1 MVNVVPSDTLRWIV
15 LFPALGFLWNLF
27 LGQRFPASVKLVGP
41 GALLAAFVVGVLAVL
56 HLHALPAES
65 ALHDVAFQWM
75 RVGSL
80 DVNVAFWLDPL
91 SAVMVLVVTGVGFL
105 IHVYSLG
112 YMAHDPDVPRF
123 FTYLNLFV
131 TAMLIL
137 VLADNLLL
145 LFVGWEGVGLCS
157 YLLIGFWWTKDENC
171 TAGKKAMLANRVGD
185 ACFLVG
191 LYLLIQFAGTLDFT
205 GLGQHLAGLRTAVL
219 GGWSVPTLVCLLL
232 LAGATGKSAQIPLY
246 VWLPDAMAG
255 PTPVSALIH
264 AATMVTAGVYLTCRL
279 HGLYALAP
287 DALAAVAVVGAAT
300 ALFAATIAVAQ
311 TDIKKVLAY
320 STVSQLGY
328 MFLGVGVGL
337 PGAAVFHLVT
347 HAFFKG
353 LLFLCAGSVIHA
365 MGGEQDMRRMGGLA
379 RRIPITF
386 VTMAVGTLAIAGVPP
401 LSGFWSKDEIIW
413 GAFAGPA
420 PHPVLGVIG
429 YAAAGLTAFYMGRLI
444 FLTFF
449 GTSRADHHTQEHVHE
464 SPAVMTIPLVILAVL
479 AAVGGYLPVTHVVE
493 LVTGEVHVEHAPIE
507 TYGVAITLAVGGLA
521 LAWVLYVVNP
531 DLPDRIASALGAF
544 YDLVRDKYRIDELYD
559 RVIYRPVLAMAD
571 AAAWVI
577 DGKVIEGIVNGVG
590 TFVFSTSGSWRRVQ
604 TGNVQHYALSFLVG
618 ALALVAYYLVG

>member
-1 MVNVVPSDTLRWIV
+1 MVNLVATDTLRWIV
-15 LFPALGFLWNLF
+15 IFPALGFLWNLF
-27 LGQRFPASVKLVGP
+27 LGRRLPGSARLVGP
-41 GALLAAFVVGVLAVL
+41 GVLLAAFVASVLAVL
-56 HLHALPAES
+56 RLAGLPEHS
-65 ALHDVAFQWM
+65 VLHDVVFPWVH
-75 RVGSL
+75 VGTFGA
-80 DVNVAFWLDPL
+80 DVAFWLDPL
-91 SAVMVLVVTGVGFL
+91 SAVMALVVTGVGFL

-185 ACFLVG
+185 ACFLIG
-191 LYLLIQFAGTLDFT
+191 LFLLIQFAGTLDF
-205 GLGQHLAGLRTAVL
+205 AGLDRSQGGLAAATL
-219 GGWSVPTLVCLLL
+219 GGWSVPLLVCLLFL
-232 LAGATGKSAQIPLY
+232 LGATGKSAQIPLY

-287 DALAAVAVVGAAT
+287 EALGAVAVVGAAT

-386 VTMAVGTLAIAGVPP
+386 ATMLVGTLAIAGVPP

-413 GAFAGPA
+413 GAFAGPLA
-420 PHPVLGVIG
+420 HPLLGAIG
-429 YAAAGLTAFYMGRLI
+429 YAAAALTAFYMGRL
-444 FLTFF
+444 LCMTFF
-449 GTSRADHHTQEHVHE
+449 GACRADRHTQEHLHE
-464 SPAVMTIPLVILAVL
+464 SPPVMTIPLVVLAVA
-479 AAVGGYLPVTHVVE
+479 AAVGGWLPIPHVVE
-493 LVTGEVHVEHAPIE
+493 LVTGHVHLAHAPLP
-507 TYGVAITLAVGGLA
+507 ALA
-521 LAWVLYVVNP
+521 LAVALALGGLGVAWLLYVARP
-531 DLPDRIASALGAF
+531 ELPGRLADGLGGL
-544 YDLVRDKYRIDELYD
+544 YRLVRDKYRIDELYD
-559 RVIYRPVLAMAD
+559 RAIYRPVLAMAD
-571 AAAWVI
+571 AAAWVVDRGII
-577 DGKVIEGIVNGVG
+577 DGIVNGVG
-590 TFVFSTSGSWRRVQ
+590 TFVVSTSGAWRRVQ

-618 ALALVAYYLVG
+618 AVALVTYYLVG

>member
-1 MVNVVPSDTLRWIV
+1 
-15 LFPALGFLWNLF
+15 
-27 LGQRFPASVKLVGP
+27 
-41 GALLAAFVVGVLAVL
+41 
-56 HLHALPAES
+56 
-65 ALHDVAFQWM
+65 
-75 RVGSL
+75 
-80 DVNVAFWLDPL
+80 
-91 SAVMVLVVTGVGFL
+91 
-105 IHVYSLG
+105 
-112 YMAHDPDVPRF
+112 
-123 FTYLNLFV
+123 
-131 TAMLIL
+131 
-137 VLADNLLL
+137 
-145 LFVGWEGVGLCS
+145 
-157 YLLIGFWWTKDENC
+157 
-171 TAGKKAMLANRVGD
+171 
-185 ACFLVG
+185 
-191 LYLLIQFAGTLDFT
+191 
-205 GLGQHLAGLRTAVL
+205 
-219 GGWSVPTLVCLLL
+219 
-232 LAGATGKSAQIPLY
+232 
-246 VWLPDAMAG
+246 MAG

-287 DALAAVAVVGAAT
+287 DALAAVAVVGAVT
-300 ALFAATIAVAQ
+300 AFFAATIAVAQ

-386 VTMAVGTLAIAGVPP
+386 ATMAIGTLAIAGVPP

-420 PHPVLGVIG
+420 PHPILGVIG

-449 GTSRADHHTQEHVHE
+449 GASRADHHTQEHAHE
-464 SPAVMTIPLVILAVL
+464 SPAVMTVPLMILAVL
-479 AAVGGYLPVTHVVE
+479 AAVGGYLPIPHVVE

-521 LAWVLYVVNP
+521 LAWLFYIARP
-531 DLPDRIASALGAF
+531 DLPGRVASALGGF
-544 YDLVRDKYRIDELYD
+544 YALVRDKYRIDELYD

>member
-1 MVNVVPSDTLRWIV
+1 MVNVVPTDALRWIV

-27 LGQRFPASVKLVGP
+27 LGRRLPASAKLVGP
-41 GALLAAFVVGVLAVL
+41 GAILAAFVVGVLAVL
-56 HLHALPAES
+56 RLHALPAES
-65 ALHDVAFQWM
+65 ALHDVVYQWI
-75 RVGSL
+75 RVGRL
-80 DVNVAFWLDPL
+80 TVDVAFWLDPL

-105 IHVYSLG
+105 IHVYSIG

-191 LYLLIQFAGTLDFT
+191 LYLLIQFAGTLDFV
-205 GLGQHLAGLRTAVL
+205 GLGRHLPDLRSAAL
-219 GGWSVPTLVCLLL
+219 GSWSVPTLVCLLL

-264 AATMVTAGVYLTCRL
+264 AATMVTAGVYMTSRL

-287 DALAAVAVVGAAT
+287 DALAAVAVIGAVT
-300 ALFAATIAVAQ
+300 AFFAATIAVAQ

-353 LLFLCAGSVIHA
+353 LLFLCAGSVMHA

-386 VTMAVGTLAIAGVPP
+386 ATMLVGTLAIAGVPP

-449 GTSRADHHTQEHVHE
+449 GTSRADRHTQEHVHE
-464 SPAVMTIPLVILAVL
+464 SPPVMTIPLIILAVL
-479 AAVGGYLPVTHVVE
+479 AAVGGYFPVTHVVE

-521 LAWVLYVVNP
+521 LAWYLYVASP
-531 DLPDRIASALGAF
+531 GLPGRIASALGGF
-544 YDLVRDKYRIDELYD
+544 YALVRDKYRIDELYD

-604 TGNVQHYALSFLVG
+604 TGNVQHYALSFLAG

>member
-1 MVNVVPSDTLRWIV
+1 
-15 LFPALGFLWNLF
+15 
-27 LGQRFPASVKLVGP
+27 
-41 GALLAAFVVGVLAVL
+41 
-56 HLHALPAES
+56 
-65 ALHDVAFQWM
+65 
-75 RVGSL
+75 
-80 DVNVAFWLDPL
+80 
-91 SAVMVLVVTGVGFL
+91 MVLVVTGVGFL
-105 IHVYSLG
+105 IHVYSIG
-112 YMAHDPDVPRF
+112 YMHDDPDVARF
-123 FTYLNLFV
+123 FAYLNLFV
-131 TAMLIL
+131 TAMLVL

-191 LYLLIQFAGTLDFT
+191 LFLLIQYAQTLDF
-205 GLGQHLAGLRTAVL
+205 AGLERQADMLRVAKI
-219 GGWSVPTLVCLLL
+219 GGWSVPLVVCLLL
-232 LAGATGKSAQIPLY
+232 LLGATGKSAQIPLF

-279 HGLYALAP
+279 HVLYALAP
-287 DALAAVAVVGAAT
+287 DALTAVAVVGAVT

-311 TDIKKVLAY
+311 MDIKKVLAY

-365 MGGEQDMRRMGGLA
+365 LGGEQDMRRMGGLW
-379 RRIPITF
+379 RRIPITSA
-386 VTMAVGTLAIAGVPP
+386 TMAVGTLAIAGVPP
-401 LSGFWSKDEIIW
+401 FSGFFSKDEIIW
-413 GAFAGPA
+413 GAFAGPH
-420 PHPVLGVIG
+420 PHPLLGVVG
-429 YAAAGLTAFYMGRLI
+429 YAAAALTAFYMGRLMC
-444 FLTFF
+444 LTFF
-449 GTSRADHHTQEHVHE
+449 GASRLDAHAEHHLHE
-464 SPAVMTIPLVILAVL
+464 SPPVMTIPLVLLAVL
-479 AAVGGYLPVTHVVE
+479 AAVGGFLPVPHVVE
-493 LVTGEVHVEHAPIE
+493 QVTGHVQLDEAPLAAMA
-507 TYGVAITLAVGGLA
+507 VAITCALGGLG
-521 LAWVLYVVNP
+521 LAWVFYLLRP
-531 DLPDRIASALGAF
+531 ELPGEIATALGGF
-544 YDLVRDKYRIDELYD
+544 YRLVRDKYRIDELYD

-577 DGKVIEGIVNGVG
+577 DRGFIDGIVNGVG
-590 TFVFSTSGSWRRVQ
+590 AFVVSTSGAWRRVQ

-618 ALALVAYYLVG
+618 ALVLVTYYLVG

>member
-1 MVNVVPSDTLRWIV
+1 MVTVTASDALRWIV
-15 LFPALGFLWNLF
+15 LFPALGFLWNCL
-27 LGQRFPASVKLVGP
+27 LGRRFPGTAKWVGP
-41 GALLAAFVVGVLAVL
+41 GVLLAAFVAAVLAVIEL
-56 HLHALPAES
+56 HTLPAQS
-65 ALHDVAFQWM
+65 ALRDAVFPWVDVGTLRAD
-75 RVGSL
+75 VG
-80 DVNVAFWLDPL
+80 FWLDPL

-105 IHVYSLG
+105 IHVYSVG
-112 YMAHDPDVPRF
+112 YMHDDPDVPRF

-171 TAGKKAMLANRVGD
+171 TAGRKAMLTNRVGD

-191 LYLLIQFAGTLDFT
+191 LYLLIQHAQTLDFT
-205 GLGQHLAGLRTAVL
+205 GLERQADVLRGATI
-219 GGWSVPTLVCLLL
+219 GGWSVPLVVCMLVLL
-232 LAGATGKSAQIPLY
+232 GATGKSAQIPLY

-279 HGLYALAP
+279 HGLFALAP

-328 MFLGVGVGL
+328 MFLGVGVGV

-353 LLFLCAGSVIHA
+353 LLFLCAGSVMHA
-365 MGGEQDMRRMGGLA
+365 LGGEQDMRRMGGLW

-386 VTMAVGTLAIAGVPP
+386 ATMAVGTLAIAGVPP
-401 LSGFWSKDEIIW
+401 LSGFFSKDEIIW
-413 GAFAGPA
+413 GAFAGPH
-420 PHPVLGVIG
+420 PHPLLGVVG
-429 YAAAGLTAFYMGRLI
+429 YLAAGLTALYMGRLI
-444 FLTFF
+444 CMTFF
-449 GTSRADHHTQEHVHE
+449 GSSRLDAHAEHHLHE
-464 SPAVMTIPLVILAVL
+464 SPPVMTIPLVVLAVL
-479 AAVGGYLPVTHVVE
+479 AAVGGLLPVPQVVE
-493 LVTGEVHVEHAPIE
+493 QVTGHVHMEEAPLAAFA
-507 TYGVAITLAVGGLA
+507 VAIGLA
-521 LAWVLYVVNP
+521 LGGLGLAWLLYVLRP
-531 DLPDRIASALGAF
+531 ELPDRIATALGGF
-544 YDLVRDKYRIDELYD
+544 YRLVRDKYRVDELYD

-577 DGKVIEGIVNGVG
+577 DRTFIDGIVNGVG
-590 TFVFSTSGSWRRVQ
+590 AFVVSTSGAWRRVQ

-618 ALALVAYYLVG
+618 ALVLVTYYLVG

>member
-1 MVNVVPSDTLRWIV
+1 MVNVVPVDTLRWIV
-15 LFPALGFLWNLF
+15 LFPGLGFLWNLF
-27 LGQRFPASVKLVGP
+27 LGRRFPSSAKLVGP
-41 GALLAAFVVGVLAVL
+41 GVLLAAFVMSVLAVL
-56 HLHALPAES
+56 RLHALPAES
-65 ALHDVAFQWM
+65 ALHDVVFQWIH
-75 RVGSL
+75 VGKL
-80 DVNVAFWLDPL
+80 HVDVAFWLDPL
-91 SAVMVLVVTGVGFL
+91 SAVMILVVTGVGFL
-105 IHVYSLG
+105 IHVYSIG
-112 YMAHDPDVPRF
+112 YMAHDPDVPRY

-131 TAMLIL
+131 TAMLTL
-137 VLADNLLL
+137 VLADSLLL

-157 YLLIGFWWTKDENC
+157 YLLVGFWWTKEENC
-171 TAGKKAMLANRVGD
+171 TAGKKAMLTNRVGD

-191 LYLLIQFAGTLDFT
+191 LFLLIQFAGTLDFT
-205 GLGQHLAGLRTAVL
+205 GLAQHLDGLRTAVL

-246 VWLPDAMAG
+246 IWLPDAMAG

-287 DALAAVAVVGAAT
+287 DALAAVAVVGAVT
-300 ALFAATIAVAQ
+300 AFFAATIAVAQ

-353 LLFLCAGSVIHA
+353 LLFLCAGSVMHA

-379 RRIPITF
+379 RRIPLTF
-386 VTMAVGTLAIAGVPP
+386 ATMAIGALAISGVPP

-420 PHPVLGVIG
+420 PHPILGVIG

-449 GTSRADHHTQEHVHE
+449 GASRADHHTQEHVHE
-464 SPAVMTIPLVILAVL
+464 SPAVMTVPLMILAVL
-479 AAVGGYLPVTHVVE
+479 AAVGGYLPIPHIVE
-493 LVTGEVHVEHAPIE
+493 LVTGEVHVEHAPLE

-521 LAWVLYVVNP
+521 LAWLFYIARP
-531 DLPDRIASALGAF
+531 ALPGRVASALGGF
-544 YDLVRDKYRIDELYD
+544 YALVRDKYRIDELYD

>member
-1 MVNVVPSDTLRWIV
+1 
-15 LFPALGFLWNLF
+15 
-27 LGQRFPASVKLVGP
+27 
-41 GALLAAFVVGVLAVL
+41 
-56 HLHALPAES
+56 
-65 ALHDVAFQWM
+65 
-75 RVGSL
+75 
-80 DVNVAFWLDPL
+80 
-91 SAVMVLVVTGVGFL
+91 
-105 IHVYSLG
+105 
-112 YMAHDPDVPRF
+112 
-123 FTYLNLFV
+123 
-131 TAMLIL
+131 
-137 VLADNLLL
+137 
-145 LFVGWEGVGLCS
+145 
-157 YLLIGFWWTKDENC
+157 
-171 TAGKKAMLANRVGD
+171 
-185 ACFLVG
+185 
-191 LYLLIQFAGTLDFT
+191 
-205 GLGQHLAGLRTAVL
+205 LRTAVL

-287 DALAAVAVVGAAT
+287 DALAAVAIVGAVT
-300 ALFAATIAVAQ
+300 AFFAATIAVAQ

-353 LLFLCAGSVIHA
+353 LLFLCAGSVMHA
-365 MGGEQDMRRMGGLA
+365 TGGEQDMRRMGGLA

-386 VTMAVGTLAIAGVPP
+386 TTMAIGTLAISGVPP

-420 PHPVLGVIG
+420 PHPILGVIG

-449 GTSRADHHTQEHVHE
+449 GASRADHHTQEHVHE
-464 SPAVMTIPLVILAVL
+464 SPAVMTIPLMILAVL

-493 LVTGEVHVEHAPIE
+493 LVTGEVHVEHAPLE

-521 LAWVLYVVNP
+521 LAWFLYIARP
-531 DLPDRIASALGAF
+531 DLPGRVASALGGF
-544 YDLVRDKYRIDELYD
+544 YALVRDKYRIDELYD